1 MKRLLFLF
9 ALAVALAACSRNEP
23 DSLVGT
29 WGESIQGQTVPLL
42 KIEKSKGHYV
52 LFTTADGRWIRTTD
66 YVMLASKTDL
76 EQIVRHPVHGDVT
89 GLKSGVAAIF
99 KVPEGWT
106 EGKFSTRSGYFAV
119 TWFGPVEL
127 VRL

>member
-1 MKRLLFLF
+1 MKRLLFF
-9 ALAVALAACSRNEP
+9 FTLAVALAACSRTDP

-42 KIEKSKGHYV
+42 KIEKSTGHYV
-52 LFTTADGRWIRTTD
+52 LFTTADGRWVRTTD
-66 YVMLASKTDL
+66 YVMLASKADL
-76 EQIVRHPVHGDVT
+76 EQIVRHPVRCDVT
-89 GLKSGVAAIF
+89 GLKSGIAVIF
-99 KVPEGWT
+99 KVPKGWT

-119 TWFGPVEL
+119 TWFGPIEL